1 MFTTSVPYGNARPVR
16 DDIMPSTRNRSTD
29 PAPPISTTPT
39 HTSMLI
45 G

>member
-16 DDIMPSTRNRSTD
+16 DDTMPSTRNRSTD

-39 HTSMLI
+39 HTSMFI